1 MFASRGSH
9 ICTKL
14 LRKPGAMSYGRI
26 IRGYPYPASSREASP
41 SAEEE
46 QLEYALACVK
56 WARKLPEGVLRE
68 FASEYMRGNL
78 LPENEDAFIEY
89 KRRES
94 LGKLSHQRS
103 QESTLSTQKSRSRNR
118 SKRA

>member
-1 MFASRGSH
+1 
-9 ICTKL
+9 
-14 LRKPGAMSYGRI
+14 MSYGRI
-26 IRGYPYPASSREASP
+26 TQGYPYPASNREADP
-41 SAEEE
+41 SAYDQ
-46 QLEYALACVK
+46 QLEYDLQCAK

-94 LGKLSHQRS
+94 LGQLSHQRS

>member
-1 MFASRGSH
+1 
-9 ICTKL
+9 
-14 LRKPGAMSYGRI
+14 MSYGRI
-26 IRGYPYPASSREASP
+26 TPGYPYPASSKEADL
-41 SAEEE
+41 SAYDQ
-46 QLEYALACVK
+46 QLEYDLACAK

-78 LPENEDAFIEY
+78 LPENADAYKEY
-89 KRRES
+89 KRREA
-94 LGKLSHQRS
+94 LGKLSHQKS